1 MGELFTLQ
9 FYKDIPWVLA
19 TGGAKGEMAV
29 WDLEEC
35 EQIKTHF
42 QDQLESLDQK
52 EDEEEENES
61 VDDEEEEEKEV
72 KKKKSK
78 KIQNKKKS
86 KSSS

>member
-1 MGELFTLQ
+1 MSMGELFTLQ

-42 QDQLESLDQK
+42 
-52 EDEEEENES
+52 
-61 VDDEEEEEKEV
+61 
-72 KKKKSK
+72 
-78 KIQNKKKS
+78 
-86 KSSS
+86 